1 MKAILLMMEIYQKIK
16 IIFSFILLCFF
27 TLISFYANANDR
39 ELIIQ
44 STTST
49 RDSGFYEFIVPKFN
63 ELYQISV
70 KVISVGTGQAILNA
84 KNCDG
89 DILIVHSKAD
99 EDNFVNSGYGSIR
112 KNLMY
117 NDYVV
122 IGPSNVSS
130 NFSNYSNVTEVF
142 KNILTYS
149 IFVSR
154 GDDSGTHKAEK
165 RIWNISTINPS
176 SHSKDNYLETG
187 QGMGATLNIAIGLN
201 AYTLS
206 DRATW
211 LNFKNKSDHKIV
223 YEKDPLLFNQ
233 YGITI
238 INDRKCPNI
247 NKEAAVLFF
256 NWITSDEA
264 KKLINSYRVNGFQLF
279 FTE

>member
-1 MKAILLMMEIYQKIK
+1 MMEIYQKIK

-27 TLISFYANANDR
+27 TIISFYANANDR

-264 KKLINSYRVNGFQLF
+264 KKLINFY
-279 FTE
+279 